1 MLKKVKANS
10 AYYKEVSSYY
20 LTNSPM
26 PSKGMLASQGE
37 EVIAGLFGASDETI
51 VANDRLYVVP
61 RPTMLL
67 IDLKIKIADIADHNK
82 KKITNPDVVQFW
94 FIFYYFP
101 HVKPDLM
108 TRKQNGGRK
117 RR

>member
-1 MLKKVKANS
+1 
-10 AYYKEVSSYY
+10 
-20 LTNSPM
+20 M

-82 KKITNPDVVQFW
+82 KKYKSGCCSVLVNILL
-94 FIFYYFP
+94 FP
-101 HVKPDLM
+101 ACQ
-108 TRKQNGGRK
+108 TRSNDKKTKWRAK
-117 RR
+117 A